1 MSGSSASTDFLAE
14 LEAAPL
20 PSQPDDL
27 IWSILNEQ
35 FCSFKVKTRP
45 PEQQALC
52 RNENNLTGLCNKSS
66 CPLANS
72 NYATIR
78 RDGEK
83 LALCVKRPE
92 YQHEPRKLWE
102 KIYLSDT
109 KTDKAKAVILKA
121 LEGQS
126 PFVRD
131 KCLARYD
138 RLVEIKLKETQLAK
152 HSERAPIV
160 QPIKS
165 KHERKER
172 GRERRALE
180 VSRLEQSIEKEL
192 LRRLHSGV
200 YGDLYNL
207 DQKEFNQAIEKG
219 TKEME
224 FVPDE
229 EDESELE
236 FEYELEEM
244 EDEDELLEE
253 NIEDIKAPLRPK
265 RRTPT
270 VEIEYEEE
278 DGSGQI
284 KKIVHS

>member
-1 MSGSSASTDFLAE
+1 MSSSPSGLDLLAE

-35 FCSFKVKTRP
+35 FCSFKVKTRA
-45 PEQQALC
+45 PEKQALC

-72 NYATIR
+72 NYATVR

-92 YQHEPRKLWE
+92 HQHEPRKIWE

-109 KTDKAKAVILKA
+109 KTEKAKAVILKT
-121 LEGQS
+121 LSGQT

-131 KCLARYD
+131 KCLARYE
-138 RLVEIKLKETQLAK
+138 RLVEIKQKESRLEK
-152 HSERAPIV
+152 HPERAPIV
-160 QPIKS
+160 ETIKS
-165 KHERKER
+165 KHEKKER

-192 LRRLHSGV
+192 LRRLHTGV
-200 YGDLYNL
+200 YGDMYNL
-207 DQKEFNQAIEKG
+207 DQKEFEKVIEEG

-229 EDESELE
+229 EEESEPE
-236 FEYELEEM
+236 YEYELEEYD
-244 EDEDELLEE
+244 DEEELLEE
-253 NIEDIKAPLRPK
+253 ECIEDIKPPPARPPK
-265 RRTPT
+265 RRTPV

-278 DGSGQI
+278 GQR
-284 KKIVHS
+284 KKITHS